1 MSRATKAYV
10 SAYDRSRVHQS
21 SLYRFEK
28 RRLVANFGALLGERQ
43 IRCATWSIDR
53 PEIGVMSDPQISDD
67 ARETSVMFATQLG
80 GWATVRCQ
88 ITLDSGEQYPQVFR
102 INVRQA
108 SWFVD
113 DAPISNGPFSVSVCR
128 EDPPPPPP
136 EPWEIVFESGLGEGL
151 RGYANEYIGGGG
163 RLISANTDEIAGV
176 YSSPSGTGYW
186 FRVEMQ
192 SDSEL
197 PEVPPFAEAQIFESP
212 DFSGEPRVFLAED
225 VVSSNAWFRFDD
237 MKWMRYWQWSTPG
250 ENFFEGHDGD
260 VFSCRLIRS

>member
-1 MSRATKAYV
+1 MTDSGRETRAYV
-10 SAYDRSRVHQS
+10 SAFDRSRVHQS
-21 SLYRFEK
+21 RLYRFEK

-67 ARETSVMFATQLG
+67 ARETSVMFAAQLG

-88 ITLDSGEQYPQVFR
+88 ITLDSGEQYVQVFR
-102 INVRQA
+102 VNVRQA

-113 DAPISNGPFSVSVCR
+113 DAPLSNGPFSLRVCR
-128 EDPPPPPP
+128 EDPPPPP
-136 EPWEIVFESGLGEGL
+136 EPWELVFESESAGSDSGSGEGVS
-151 RGYANEYIGGGG
+151 GYIDSVG

-176 YSSPSGTGYW
+176 YSSSG
-186 FRVEMQ
+186 FFSVEMR
-192 SDSEL
+192 SDSEI
-197 PEVPPFAEAQIFESP
+197 PEVPPFTEVQIFEGP

-225 VVSSNAWFRFDD
+225 IVDSYTWPVFGGWR
-237 MKWMRYWQWSTPG
+237 RYWDWETPD
-250 ENFFEGHDGD
+250 ENFFLGRDGD

>member
-1 MSRATKAYV
+1 MTDSGRETRAYV
-10 SAYDRSRVHQS
+10 SAFDRSRVHQS
-21 SLYRFEK
+21 RLYRFEK
-28 RRLVANFGALLGERQ
+28 RRLVANFGALLGDRQ

-67 ARETSVMFATQLG
+67 ARETSVMFAAQLG

-88 ITLDSGEQYPQVFR
+88 ITLDSGEQYTQVFR

-113 DAPISNGPFSVSVCR
+113 DAPLSNGPFSLRVCR
-128 EDPPPPPP
+128 EDPPP
-136 EPWEIVFESGLGEGL
+136 EPWEIVFESGRGEGVS
-151 RGYANEYIGGGG
+151 GYVGDVG

-176 YSSPSGTGYW
+176 YSFAGT
-186 FRVEMQ
+186 FSVEMQ
-192 SDSEL
+192 SDSEI
-197 PEVPPFAEAQIFESP
+197 PEVPPFTEVQIFEGS

-225 VVSSNAWFRFDD
+225 IVDSDTWPVFG
-237 MKWMRYWQWSTPG
+237 KWRRYWDWSTPD
-250 ENFFEGHDGD
+250 ENFFEGRDGD

>member
-1 MSRATKAYV
+1 MTDSGRETRAYV

-21 SLYRFEK
+21 RLYRFEK

-67 ARETSVMFATQLG
+67 ARETSVMFAAQLG

-88 ITLDSGEQYPQVFR
+88 ITLDSGEQYAQVFR
-102 INVRQA
+102 INVRHA

-113 DAPISNGPFSVSVCR
+113 DAPLSNGPFSLRVCR

-136 EPWEIVFESGLGEGL
+136 EPWEIVFESGRGEGV
-151 RGYANEYIGGGG
+151 RGYANEYIGGAG

-176 YSSPSGTGYW
+176 YSFADRFS
-186 FRVEMQ
+186 VEMQ
-192 SDSEL
+192 SDSEI
-197 PEVPPFAEAQIFESP
+197 PEVPPFTEVQIFEGP

-225 VVSSNAWFRFDD
+225 IVSSSTWFRFDD
-237 MKWMRYWQWSTPG
+237 MKWMRYWDWDTPD
-250 ENFFEGHDGD
+250 ENFFEGRDGD